1 MQLEIQIPN
10 PKDKKIK
17 RLFGEFVQAPTYKGL
32 ERVMRRANRVIAGT
46 VPPTIGGSDPALCNT
61 EHSWLKSQ
69 FAVWKSVSAA
79 TPREEIIYNFKDIV
93 YHLKSISYLSQRGLL
108 SYSAEERRMYS
119 DVLQYYAGILGHAF
133 LVSADRIVAPVAPA
147 TNDKSAPVAPATNDK
162 SAPVAPA
169 PSAPIPIPLRVQRKP
184 LFVNVDV
191 DTYSPEYAVGDG
203 CTGRSSGFG
212 GQSEWD
218 IG

>member
-10 PKDKKIK
+10 QKKDKNIK
-17 RLFGEFVQAPTYKGL
+17 QLFGEFVQAPTYKGL

-69 FAVWKSVSAA
+69 FAVWKGVSAT
-79 TPREEIIYNFKDIV
+79 TPREEIIYNFKDIM

-133 LVSADRIVAPVAPA
+133 LVSADQTVAHAAPA
-147 TNDKSAPVAPATNDK
+147 TSAHA
-162 SAPVAPA
+162 APA
-169 PSAPIPIPLRVQRKP
+169 PSAPIPIPLRVQPKKQM
-184 LFVNVDV
+184 FVNVDV

-203 CTGRSSGFG
+203 CSGRISGFG

-218 IG
+218 MG